1 MRIIGLTGGIGSGKS
16 TVARELAARG
26 YAVYL
31 CDDEAKRIVVENPA
45 VRAQI
50 RALLGDE
57 VYAGDVYQTAVV
69 LRRLSEDPSLLP
81 RLNAII
87 HPAVIEDIM
96 AKGEGLMAN
105 ELLFVESAIL
115 YESGIDRICDRVVA
129 VTAPEDLRI
138 ARVLAREKDWTA
150 DDVRRRMNRQMPESE
165 LIRRADIVL
174 CNDGAQSVASL
185 VDDLNSVGV

>member
-16 TVARELAARG
+16 TVAGELVARG

-138 ARVLAREKDWTA
+138 ARVLAREKDWSA

-174 CNDGAQSVASL
+174 CNDGTQSIASL
-185 VDDLNSVGV
+185 VDDLKIS

>member
-16 TVARELAARG
+16 TVARELVARG

-31 CDDEAKRIVVENPA
+31 CDDEAKRIVVENPT

-57 VYAGDVYQTAVV
+57 VYVGDVYQTAVV

-96 AKGEGLMAN
+96 AKAEGLMAN

-150 DDVRRRMNRQMPESE
+150 DDVRRHMNRQMPESE